1 MTDPLVDPR
10 PVTTVVIVDDNP
22 MVRAG
27 LRALLE
33 VGGLDV
39 VGEAGDGRQALA
51 VVTNLRP
58 DVTLLD
64 YRMPVVDGLQ
74 VLSQLADLTRVLLLT
89 SDGSADVVSAALARG
104 ASGFLTHADL
114 LPEVLLRA
122 VSAVADG
129 EAWLAPSAAAVA
141 VRQLRNRAERE
152 SAARI
157 RFNLTRRERE
167 LMDLLVRGL
176 SNARIA
182 DELVLTEKTVK
193 NHLNHV
199 YAKLGVSH
207 RAEAVA
213 RWQGVD

>member
-1 MTDPLVDPR
+1 MTAA
-10 PVTTVVIVDDNP
+10 PVTRVVIVDDNP

-27 LRALLE
+27 LRALIE

-39 VGEAGDGRQALA
+39 IGEAGDGRQALD
-51 VVTNLRP
+51 VVAQLRP

-64 YRMPVVDGLQ
+64 YRMPVADGLE
-74 VLSQLADLTRVLLLT
+74 VLSRLADLTRVLLLT
-89 SDGSADVVSAALARG
+89 SDGSTDVISTALARG

-114 LPEVLLRA
+114 LPDVLLRA
-122 VSAVADG
+122 VTAVAAG

-141 VRQLRNRAERE
+141 VRQLRGRAERE

-167 LMDLLVRGL
+167 LMELLVRGL
-176 SNARIA
+176 SNGRIA

-213 RWQGVD
+213 RWQGAG

>member
-1 MTDPLVDPR
+1 MNGSP
-10 PVTTVVIVDDNP
+10 PVVRVVIVDDNP

-51 VVTNLRP
+51 VVAELRP
-58 DVTLLD
+58 AVTLLD
-64 YRMPVVDGLQ
+64 YRMPVADGLQ
-74 VLSQLADLTRVLLLT
+74 VLAQLADLTRVLLLT
-89 SDGSADVVSAALARG
+89 SDGSADVISTALARG

-114 LPEVLLRA
+114 LPDVLLRA
-122 VSAVADG
+122 VTAVAEG
-129 EAWLAPSAAAVA
+129 QAWLAPSAAAVA
-141 VRQLRNRAERE
+141 VQQLRGRAERE

-213 RWQGVD
+213 RWQGTG

>member
-1 MTDPLVDPR
+1 MSGTS
-10 PVTTVVIVDDNP
+10 VVIVDDNP

-33 VGGLDV
+33 VGGMDV
-39 VGEAGDGRQALA
+39 LGEAGDGRQALT
-51 VVTNLRP
+51 VVANLRP

-64 YRMPVVDGLQ
+64 YRMPVADGLE
-74 VLSQLADLTRVLLLT
+74 VLSRLADLTKVLLLT
-89 SDGSADVVSAALARG
+89 SDGSNSVISTALARG

-114 LPEVLLRA
+114 HPDVLLQA
-122 VSAVADG
+122 VTAVAGG
-129 EAWLAPSAAAVA
+129 EAWLAPSAAAMAVA
-141 VRQLRNRAERE
+141 QLRGRAERE

-157 RFNLTRRERE
+157 RFGLTRRERE
-167 LMDLLVRGL
+167 LMELLVRGL
-176 SNARIA
+176 TNGRIA

-213 RWQGVD
+213 RWQGTG